1 MSDDARRVLS
11 EEERARAQA
20 ARQRGETCGACGRAL
35 GDGEPVWM
43 ERVEVG
49 PAYRG
54 CGAIY
59 WSTPV
64 CGACASPAFR
74 AATEGTAP
82 ERCAVCGRGVHYRS
96 GAHSRRLALCSKRC
110 SNRYHQARAREAKE
124 RG

>member
-1 MSDDARRVLS
+1 MSDDARRALS

-35 GDGEPVWM
+35 GDGELVWM

-54 CGAIY
+54 RGAIY
-59 WSTPV
+59 WRAPV

-74 AATEGTAP
+74 AETEGTEP
-82 ERCAVCGRGVHYRS
+82 ERCAGCGRPIYY
-96 GAHSRRLALCSKRC
+96 GATARGRRVALCSKRC
-110 SNRYHQARAREAKE
+110 GSRYHQARAREAKE